1 MTYNRI
7 LGLDIIRA
15 SAIILV
21 LIGHLGQVGFLGNS
35 YFCYLM
41 GYYGVELFFVLSGF
55 LIGQILIKEFSK
67 GITWK
72 SIRQFWIKR
81 WLRTLPLYYL
91 VLILRIII
99 DHDMH
104 SLHFIFLQNAK
115 IAPEYDVKWFGESWS
130 LSIEEYFYL
139 VFLLI
144 LFLFSKV
151 FKNFSNNV
159 FLTIMLV
166 TISSISLR
174 ILMVYSNSQIDFEN
188 DIRKFTFIRLDSI
201 AVGVFFAFI
210 KVFAL
215 KFFNAMSH
223 WATPIIVVSVIGIFN
238 VKGNILVY
246 DFVGTKLISSTI
258 GIYINSI
265 LLASLIPF
273 FDQIK
278 SYDYTGRRKFMT
290 SFIQFTALFS
300 YCIYLIHLPIYHG
313 IIRSSHID
321 YLWIA
326 QVFLSLTIIYSLSAL
341 TFFYFERPILNLREK
356 WVK

>member
-104 SLHFIFLQNAK
+104 SLHFIFLQCFF
-115 IAPEYDVKWFGESWS
+115 I
-130 LSIEEYFYL
+130 
-139 VFLLI
+139 
-144 LFLFSKV
+144 
-151 FKNFSNNV
+151 
-159 FLTIMLV
+159 
-166 TISSISLR
+166 
-174 ILMVYSNSQIDFEN
+174 SNSTGTFKVGNNHLQHFCKITK
-188 DIRKFTFIRLDSI
+188 IRSP
-201 AVGVFFAFI
+201 
-210 KVFAL
+210 
-215 KFFNAMSH
+215 S
-223 WATPIIVVSVIGIFN
+223 
-238 VKGNILVY
+238 
-246 DFVGTKLISSTI
+246 
-258 GIYINSI
+258 
-265 LLASLIPF
+265 
-273 FDQIK
+273 
-278 SYDYTGRRKFMT
+278 KFM
-290 SFIQFTALFS
+290 F
-300 YCIYLIHLPIYHG
+300 
-313 IIRSSHID
+313 
-321 YLWIA
+321 
-326 QVFLSLTIIYSLSAL
+326 
-341 TFFYFERPILNLREK
+341 
-356 WVK
+356 